1 MDKSGLS
8 SKIVLILAT
17 ESNLSLFL
25 KNELQK
31 DTRAV
36 DIVSN
41 LHQAVIQAILTEP
54 DIIFI
59 EVSPD
64 YLSGLQLPEIL
75 QKVKG
80 VKKNPQIMIFAD
92 RSAEEPFRKI
102 VKNIL
107 FLDGFESASVSNR
120 IRSILEG
127 RSSLKNENQ
136 LSWVPYQERGDAW
149 PVNRKELEILEK
161 LGQLGILKKT

>member
-8 SKIVLILAT
+8 SKIVLILAA

-31 DTRAV
+31 EIGVV

-41 LHQAVIQAILTEP
+41 LHQAVIQTILTEP

-59 EVSPD
+59 EVSPENF
-64 YLSGLQLPEIL
+64 SGLQLPEIL

-80 VKKNPQIMIFAD
+80 VKKNPRIMIFAD
-92 RSAEEPFRKI
+92 RRTEEPFRQK

-107 FLDGFESASVSNR
+107 FLDGFESSAVSTR
-120 IRSILEG
+120 IKRILEKG
-127 RSSLKNENQ
+127 ASLENDNL
-136 LSWVPYQERGDAW
+136 LSWIPYQERGEAW
-149 PVNRKELEILEK
+149 PANRKELDILEK